1 MQQSKMVAEAI
12 SHMRYGVK
20 IKKTWTTALDAFV
33 V

>member
-20 IKKTWTTALDAFV
+20 IKKHERLH
-33 V
+33 